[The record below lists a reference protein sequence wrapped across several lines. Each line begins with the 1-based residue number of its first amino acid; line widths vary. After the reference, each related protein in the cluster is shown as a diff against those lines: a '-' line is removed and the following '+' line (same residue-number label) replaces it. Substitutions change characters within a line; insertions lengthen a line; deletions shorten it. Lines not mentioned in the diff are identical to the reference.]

1 LAVSRTDY
9 VSLVSTNAVTNGTQ
23 VIRVLVTNRV
33 NTLGIAWESVASGVN
48 TDLWAACANSNLFVV
63 AGSGGVILTSPDA
76 QSWTRRTSGSTV
88 VLSGAAAWSG
98 GFVVCG
104 QNGVILT
111 SANGL
116 SWTARASGTTRWLWR
131 VRWLDGRLVA
141 VGDGGTV
148 LTSIDGVTWTARS
161 TPSATW
167 WNDVGWQSGWYCLV
181 GDGGVVALS
190 QDLLNWAESPTAT
203 TRNLYTV
210 CAANGQWIVAGNGAA
225 ILRARATAFDAP
237 VQILNYPKTPEESL
251 FLFGGQMDQTFR
263 LERSTDL
270 QTWQDASDLEITDP
284 EGVLL
289 LLDSMT
295 NAPDA
300 QFFRIINP

>member
-1 LAVSRTDY
+1 M
-9 VSLVSTNAVTNGTQ
+9 
-23 VIRVLVTNRV
+23 
-33 NTLGIAWESVASGVN
+33 
-48 TDLWAACANSNLFVV
+48 
-63 AGSGGVILTSPDA
+63 
-76 QSWTRRTSGSTV
+76 
-88 VLSGAAAWSG
+88 
-98 GFVVCG
+98 
-104 QNGVILT
+104 
-111 SANGL
+111 
-116 SWTARASGTTRWLWR
+116 
-131 VRWLDGRLVA
+131 
-141 VGDGGTV
+141 
-148 LTSIDGVTWTARS
+148 
-161 TPSATW
+161 
-167 WNDVGWQSGWYCLV
+167 
-181 GDGGVVALS
+181 ALS

-300 QFFRIINP
+300 QFFRVLNP